1 MSFRLETE
9 HAIVLL
15 VGALDGILIADFS
28 RVLAG
33 PLATMTL
40 GDFGAEVIKIEPPG
54 GDETRSWLPPVDDR
68 GRSTYFL
75 SVNRNKKSIVLDLK
89 AEDDLEVAKAI
100 VGKADV
106 VVENFRPGTMAR
118 FGLDHETVSTVNPG
132 VVYCSISGFGSGEGA
147 SLPGYDPLVEAVSG
161 LMSVTGPAAG
171 PASKVGVA
179 VVDVIAGMNA
189 ATGILAALRQRD
201 ETGVGQRVEVNL
213 LNSALAGLA
222 NQSGSFLATGVSPTR
237 HGNAHPS
244 IEPFGTFEAAD
255 GPLMIC
261 AGNDHQFRRLVE
273 VIGERSLAD
282 EGRFATNPERVE
294 NRVELRGL
302 IETRLG
308 RRTVGEWEAV
318 FAEAGVP
325 AGPVKDIGGGFELAD
340 RLGLDPVDE
349 FEGVR
354 TPSSPIGLS
363 GSPAETGLSPPDL
376 DEHGEEMRVRF
387 GSH

>member
-1 MSFRLETE
+1 M
-9 HAIVLL
+9 
-15 VGALDGILIADFS
+15 GALDGILVADFS

-201 ETGVGQRVEVNL
+201 ENGAGQQVEINL

-273 VIGERSLAD
+273 VIGEPSLAD

-325 AGPVKDIGGGFELAD
+325 AGPVKDIGGGFEMAE

-349 FEGVR
+349 LGGVR

-363 GSPAETGLSPPDL
+363 DSPAETRLPPPDL
-376 DEHGEEMRVRF
+376 DEHGEEIRARL
-387 GSH
+387 GGPR